1 MKTKLSLT
9 ALFALVAIIV
19 SGCGLAGNLLGGS
32 KGGTVSTLWS
42 DVPPLPNATQ
52 ANIQIPP
59 LANLIIQGF
68 VAAANSDSSNDT
80 KLDKFDFIAFTT
92 ADSPQTVADFYTVD
106 KMTAAGWNAKDTAG
120 CQAGTQQSG
129 AAGFCAFGKSA
140 AAGKQTILLIMP
152 VQDDASKTTQV
163 FFVRFEATSK
173 TTTP

>member
-1 MKTKLSLT
+1 MKTKLSLA
-9 ALFALVAIIV
+9 ALLTLVAIIA

-42 DVPPLPNATQ
+42 DVPALPNAKQ
-52 ANIQIPP
+52 ANIQMPP

-80 KLDKFDFIAFTT
+80 KLDKFDFIAFQT
-92 ADSPQTVADFYTVD
+92 ADTPQSVADFYTVD

-120 CQAGTQQSG
+120 CQAGTQQAG
-129 AAGFCAFGKSA
+129 AAGFCAFGKTA
-140 AAGKQTILLIMP
+140 AGGKQTILLIMP
-152 VQDDASKTTQV
+152 VQDDSTKTTQV
-163 FFVRFEATSK
+163 FFVRFEATNK